1 MSPVTIPAVEWFFG
15 QREAALADMYNGLW
29 SVRVITDGGDRE
41 YFGSGPYPIELI
53 EAAYEK
59 LYAEPARREIREEEK

>member
-1 MSPVTIPAVEWFFG
+1 MSPVAIPAVEWFFG
-15 QREAALADMYNGLW
+15 HDDVRIEGYRGRWHVYASSDDGDVYSDNGP
-29 SVRVITDGGDRE
+29 D
-41 YFGSGPYPIELI
+41 PIELI

>member
-15 QREAALADMYNGLW
+15 QQDASIGSSTGSWCVSVFNG
-29 SVRVITDGGDRE
+29 DE
-41 YFGSGPYPIELI
+41 YAFSRYGPDPIELI

>member
-15 QREAALADMYNGLW
+15 QRCAKAEACKGTWIVKVLPSSGEGYSGIGL
-29 SVRVITDGGDRE
+29 D
-41 YFGSGPYPIELI
+41 PIELI
-53 EAAYEK
+53 EAAYEE